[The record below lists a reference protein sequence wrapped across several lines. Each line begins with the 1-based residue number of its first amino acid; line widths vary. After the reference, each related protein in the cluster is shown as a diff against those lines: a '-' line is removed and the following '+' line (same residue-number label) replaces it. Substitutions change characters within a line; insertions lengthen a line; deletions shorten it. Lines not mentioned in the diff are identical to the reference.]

1 MCIIDNIVKELR
13 EQGYSV
19 DNHNPVVQR
28 PIRQKATQSRKI
40 MKMKY
45 HKARMKKNMTNP
57 LPKSNTWYSI

>member
-40 MKMKY
+40 MRIKY
-45 HKARMKKNMTNP
+45 QKALMKKNYDKP
-57 LPKSNTWYSI
+57 LAKI

>member
-1 MCIIDNIVKELR
+1 MCIIDNIVKELC

-28 PIRQKATQSRKI
+28 PIRQNAIQSRKI

-45 HKARMKKNMTNP
+45 HKARMKKNYDKP
-57 LPKSNTWYSI
+57 LAKI